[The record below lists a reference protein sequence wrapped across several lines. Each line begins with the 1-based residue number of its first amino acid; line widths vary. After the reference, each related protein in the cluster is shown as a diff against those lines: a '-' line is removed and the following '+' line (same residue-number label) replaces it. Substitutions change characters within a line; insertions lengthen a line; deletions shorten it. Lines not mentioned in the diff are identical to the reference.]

1 MKFILFIYLFISVLQ
16 TQSSEFLSEQL
27 LRPYGW
33 VSINDSVNKGNDPLI
48 YTKDIYGFPYQALM
62 IKDIIPVESK
72 KIISIIKNVENYDDI
87 FVSSKLV
94 STSVISNDENLIDAY
109 QHLPVPIPFISDRHY
124 IFRMT
129 IFENDSNSIRWIL
142 LDQKNKYI
150 SYLTNKK
157 KLLSSAIYLNT
168 GVGIWKVRKIKS
180 NITEV
185 SYRLYMDTG
194 GKLPKFL
201 VDWLNRTAANNVF
214 SDIRNASLKQELIN

>member
-1 MKFILFIYLFISVLQ
+1 M
-16 TQSSEFLSEQL
+16 
-27 LRPYGW
+27 
-33 VSINDSVNKGNDPLI
+33 
-48 YTKDIYGFPYQALM
+48 
-62 IKDIIPVESK
+62 
-72 KIISIIKNVENYDDI
+72 
-87 FVSSKLV
+87 
-94 STSVISNDENLIDAY
+94 ISNDENLIDAY